1 MNAGELKAL
10 LINVP
15 DTAEVYVMSDHGQSP
30 EQAGSLD
37 ATMDAELSFYGDEV
51 DWDEEVDACDIT
63 AVRIS

>member
-15 DTAEVYVMSDHGQSP
+15 DTAEVYIMSDHGQSP

-37 ATMDAELSFYGDEV
+37 VTSDLDLHFDGDEIN
-51 DWDEEVDACDIT
+51 WDEEVEACDIT